1 MTIERNDNKNVTI
14 TVSSTVDS
22 FGLQRIIDY
31 VKYLEATAK
40 TKAKQTEIDRLSDSV
55 NANWWFKNRKRIIT

>member
-1 MTIERNDNKNVTI
+1 MTIEINDSNNVTI

-22 FGLQRIIDY
+22 FGLRRIIYY

-40 TKAKQTEIDRLSDSV
+40 TRAKQTEIDRLSDSV
-55 NANWWFKNRKRIIT
+55 NANWWLKNRKQIIT